1 MTLKSRSYRKRKNE
15 RRRKLVER
23 YYENKIHGIELF
35 IDNVH
40 DPHNVAAILR
50 SVDGFGIAKV
60 NLYYTVETL
69 PNFGKAGTKSSAS
82 AKKWVRRERVEDL
95 DVFAAEKKAAGYRF
109 VGADRTDTSIAL
121 PDYVFP
127 DRCVIV
133 MGSEHHGMRPEVA
146 ALLDDTVH
154 IPMTGMVES
163 YNVSVAAAVIMYE
176 VFRQHGRGLISR
188 EELGV
193 SEAR

>member
-1 MTLKSRSYRKRKNE
+1 MNE
-15 RRRKLVER
+15 RRRQLVER
-23 YYENKIHGIELF
+23 YYENKIHGVELF
-35 IDNVH
+35 IDNVY

-60 NLYYTVETL
+60 NLYYTVEKF
-69 PNFGKAGTKSSAS
+69 PDFGKSGTKSSAS
-82 AKKWVRRERVEDL
+82 ARKWVCRERVEDL
-95 DVFAAEKKAAGYRF
+95 DAFAAAKKATGYLF

-121 PDYVFP
+121 PEYAFP
-127 DRCVIV
+127 DRCIIV
-133 MGSEHHGMRPEVA
+133 MGSEHHGMQPEVA

-193 SEAR
+193 NEAR